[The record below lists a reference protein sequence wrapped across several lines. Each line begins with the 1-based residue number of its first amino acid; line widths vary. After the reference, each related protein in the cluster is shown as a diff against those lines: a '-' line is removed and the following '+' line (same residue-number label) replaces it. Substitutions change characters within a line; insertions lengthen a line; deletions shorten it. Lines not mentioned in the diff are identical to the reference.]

1 MFGKARNLLE
11 EKRGIFKRLFTFYR
25 SPTVPTIRL
34 TTDRGILC
42 AELGKRARKRENSLV
57 DTIDKHGW
65 DISSEPVLIKSK
77 KAWELGYITHPAGC
91 TVTIKPDVKIT
102 FADENGNLVP
112 DKYIEASFCGTIG
125 RGAEIDDF
133 NQSIEREKEGNW
145 MLPLIIGIIFGVV
158 LFAPFF
164 TFLMSFAGKVG
175 H

>member
-1 MFGKARNLLE
+1 MFGKAKSLIE
-11 EKRGIFKRLFTFYR
+11 EKRGTIKRLFTFYR

-34 TTDRGILC
+34 TTDHGILC

-57 DTIDKHGW
+57 DTMDKHGW
-65 DISSEPVLIKSK
+65 DLSSEPILIKSK
-77 KAWELGYITHPAGC
+77 KDWELGYVTHPAGC

-102 FADENGNLVP
+102 FADENGDPVP
-112 DKYIEASFCGTIG
+112 NKYIEASFCGTIG

-145 MLPLIIGIIFGVV
+145 MLPLIIGIIAGVV

-164 TFLMSFAGKVG
+164 TLIMSLASGAG